1 MFSKTIIDSDAF
13 IDMPATARLLYFDLS
28 MRSDDEG
35 FCGSPQKIIRMTG
48 ASKEDLQT
56 LIDSRFIIPFDSGVV
71 VIRHWR
77 IHNYIQSDRFHSTLF
92 VEERKHIKQTAN
104 KSYEL
109 TDTECIQDVSDADTQ
124 VRLGKASIGKD
135 RVGEARE
142 TETPPPTLEAVKAR
156 YRELC
161 KEHHVTPIQ
170 GVAERFIT
178 YPHTHWESE
187 LKQWVSDDV
196 AKGKYRE
203 ANKAISKAGRGYV
216 DYANNN
222 PETYSEEL
230 VVKVQAADEQQ
241 QELSFE

>member
-1 MFSKTIIDSDAF
+1 MAERRMFSKTIIDSDAF

-28 MRSDDEG
+28 MRADDEG
-35 FCGSPQKIIRMTG
+35 FCGSPQRIIRMTG
-48 ASKEDLQT
+48 ASKDDLQT

-109 TDTECIQDVSDADTQ
+109 TDTECIQDVSNADTQ
-124 VRLGKASIGKD
+124 VRLGKDRLGKD

-142 TETPPPTLEAVKAR
+142 TETPTPPPTLEAVKAR

-178 YPHTHWESE
+178 YPHTHWEFE
-187 LKQWVSDDV
+187 LEKWVSDDV

-203 ANKAISKAGRGYV
+203 ANKAINKSGIVNGEQR
-216 DYANNN
+216 D
-222 PETYSEEL
+222 PSEYEDAIH
-230 VVKVQAADEQQ
+230 KVEQEIYTQ
-241 QELSFE
+241 